1 MARLLALFLCSI
13 VTAAVAADPNA
24 GLTERAR
31 AVAETENR
39 VRQQLVDAETA

>member
-24 GLTERAR
+24 GLTER
-31 AVAETENR
+31 VE
-39 VRQQLVDAETA
+39 QLPGPSGTS